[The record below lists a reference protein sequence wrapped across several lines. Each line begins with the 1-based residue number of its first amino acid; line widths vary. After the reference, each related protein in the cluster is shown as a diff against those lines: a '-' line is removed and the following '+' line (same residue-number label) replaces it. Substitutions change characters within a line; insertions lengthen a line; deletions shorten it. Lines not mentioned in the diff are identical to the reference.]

1 MTKRHRLMGT
11 GISKADADK
20 ILDADF
26 ANIVRKVREG
36 KTLSSGERARVQA
49 QAAGSTE
56 TLAVARNLVELS
68 NALGVT
74 RRTLS
79 NWRKMKGAPQPA
91 ANGSHSVT
99 EWRDFVR
106 ANDLKCGS
114 DTTGLQTEALK
125 ARKLLAEVEERELK
139 VAVRKGEVVSTDL
152 VRRHW
157 LTLVGKAISLMR
169 AKFENELPP
178 IMSGMDAQGI
188 RMEAAKA
195 IDEVCAMLHE
205 GGGAV
210 RS

>member
-1 MTKRHRLMGT
+1 MST
-11 GISKADADK
+11 GISQADADK

-36 KTLSSGERARVQA
+36 KPLSTAERARIQA

-56 TLAVARNLVELS
+56 TLAVAKTVVELAD
-68 NALGVT
+68 ALGVT

-79 NWRKMKGAPQPA
+79 NWRKMKGAPKPA
-91 ANGSHSVT
+91 ANGTHNVSA
-99 EWRDFVR
+99 WRDFVR
-106 ANDLKCGS
+106 ANNLKGS
-114 DTTGLQTEALK
+114 DTTGAQTEALK

-139 VAVRKGEVVSTDL
+139 VAVKKGEYVTTEA
-152 VRRHW
+152 VRRQW
-157 LTLVGKAISLMR
+157 LTLVGKAISLLR

-188 RMEAAKA
+188 REEAANA
-195 IDEVCAMLHE
+195 IDEVCRLLHE

-210 RS
+210 RL